1 VATNQVSESVAVF
14 LLLLR
19 ELEASLQRS
28 IRAIVLMDVA
38 VLEAETRQQLGLSR
52 AISVATPRGAYSRLL
67 NGTTESMKW
76 GLTEMGLT
84 KIRLTKIRL
93 TKMELAESELLE
105 SELHESELHES
116 EWRAE
121 VWQSRGRIIEAV
133 RLQAALLS
141 RARGKLRVLA
151 NMLRGPSALYGP
163 LGRPSGSWR
172 I

>member
-1 VATNQVSESVAVF
+1 MATNQVSESVAVF

-84 KIRLTKIRL
+84 KIRLTK
-93 TKMELAESELLE
+93 MELAESELL
-105 SELHESELHES
+105 ESELHES